1 MINYIVPYACN
12 ISSIYHKSQKYS
24 VSFRY
29 ILSTIVLAIIVI
41 VSISVFNLSPAYA
54 HITKQVGNIS
64 LEVGWTN
71 EPPLTGQLNAAIIV
85 AEKAVTGGN
94 FTPINNALSQMNIA
108 VRYGGISKPLDFE
121 PSEQAEGAYEAK
133 IIPTRIGSYS
143 LVMNGTIQNQN
154 ITNVEIPLDEVEGTQ
169 MFSFPDRQSSISG
182 SENDQATSDNNIG
195 AKVEQILSQ
204 LSTDIDSTKAGIAK
218 LDSGYT
224 NIKKSIQDAKSLSD
238 RSFMIGMTGIG
249 AGIAG
254 IIISSI
260 VLSRR
265 GIIGQQDNRREQI

>member
-1 MINYIVPYACN
+1 VL
-12 ISSIYHKSQKYS
+12 
-24 VSFRY
+24 FRY
-29 ILSTIVLAIIVI
+29 ILSIIVLAIIAI
-41 VSISVFNLSPAYA
+41 VSISLFNLSPAYA

-121 PSEQAEGAYEAK
+121 PSEQAEGGYEAK